1 MNLTIDDFA
10 TFFSEVNGRPPFAW
24 QQRLVEHVVTS
35 QRWPDVIDA
44 PTGSGK
50 TSVVEAHAFVN
61 ALAQVASLTV
71 PRRLVMTVNRRS
83 LVDDHT
89 LHAKRVAARLSEA
102 HEAASPVTAR
112 VAELLLRRAGGVG
125 GQTGSPLSVHTVRG
139 GKRLSL
145 DWRSQATACAVVCMT
160 PDMWGSR
167 ALFRGYGTSRNMRSM
182 EAGLLVRDTALVLDE
197 AHLNR
202 QLLTTARRI
211 GQLDDLGTENIA
223 VPGLQ
228 VVATTATPDDEDQGR
243 TRVGVEP
250 SDLAESAAENTLAAR
265 LTRPKPL
272 QVRELDVRRDKT
284 GPIATAIV
292 DAALE
297 FDSTIAR
304 GTIGCVVNTV
314 ALARD
319 VVREFKSRLGGTEAG
334 VEVVVG
340 GLAPLQANAVLDR
353 LKGLGGDRDG
363 DDSSPAINAPRFVVG
378 TQALEVGID
387 IDFAALVT
395 ELAPGTALSQRFGR
409 LNRIGRRP
417 SGPIMVLAPHY
428 DAKDTRVPYTYDDLA
443 AALTWLERIAADP
456 TGATVVRLRAD
467 PPPKEE
473 PSRPVLQR
481 LEWPDVRQLA
491 RTSED
496 LAVADRSLPGHGED
510 LTLWL
515 RDSFSEQVEA
525 FAVVRNLLPRDR
537 GQARRIA
544 DLVPP
549 LDPELYSS
557 SLRRIRML
565 AAALSETGLASLL
578 AYRAGSAVLLERP
591 EDLAAGDVLVIES
604 RMAAEIKGDP
614 DAAHPWGEHVRD
626 LQDIHEQ
633 ALTSSVT
640 QVGNDRVPSW
650 QARLLI
656 GDDWTEREDEVKH
669 STLEEDLRLG
679 IDEWQQESIDGNTEQ
694 PVESG
699 DADAAARSLLRAAV
713 SYMRGR
719 QRFTSLVGLDLDE
732 LGELVDDPD
741 WVANVD
747 IQTVTSADPNAPW
760 FVRLRPKWL
769 EATEDELS
777 ERGRKAV
784 LLKDHVAGVAA
795 RIQAIANAINASPE
809 AISALTKAAE
819 LHDAG
824 KEHERFQAYLR
835 GGFNRTG
842 QPLAKSGRQY
852 GPVERR
858 RYGITGWRH
867 EQLSA
872 VKAWSNP
879 QITSRELVT
888 WLVGTSH
895 GRGRTAFDDDADGVL
910 LGSNRFQEWKVAASE
925 LFDDGAWEDLHD
937 LLARCYGPW
946 GLAYLEALLRSA
958 DQTVSAEGG

>member
-24 QQRLVEHVVTS
+24 QQRLVEHLVTS
-35 QRWPDVIDA
+35 KRWPDVIDA

-61 ALAQVASLTV
+61 ALAHDAGLTV

-89 LHAKRVAARLSEA
+89 LHAKLVAARLSAA
-102 HEAASPVTAR
+102 HEAVAPVTVK
-112 VAELLLRRAGGVG
+112 VAELLRRRAGGVG
-125 GQTGSPLSVHTVRG
+125 GQTRSPLSVHTVRG

-145 DWRSQATACAVVCMT
+145 DWRSQPTECAVICMT

-182 EAGLLVRDTALVLDE
+182 EAGLLVRDTVVVLDE

-211 GQLDDLGTENIA
+211 GQLDDLGTENIV

-228 VVATTATPDDEDQGR
+228 VVATTATPDDEGHSH

-250 SDLAESAAENTLAAR
+250 SDLAEGAAENALVAR
-265 LTRPKPL
+265 LTRPKPI

-297 FDSTIAR
+297 FDSAVVG

-353 LKGLGGDRDG
+353 LKGLGGDSDSNG
-363 DDSSPAINAPRFVVG
+363 SSPANRAPRFVIG

-387 IDFAALVT
+387 IDFTALVT

-417 SGPIMVLAPHY
+417 SGPITVVAPHY
-428 DAKDTRVPYTYDDLA
+428 DAKDTLVPYTYADLA

-456 TGATVVRLRAD
+456 TGAAVVRLRID
-467 PPPKEE
+467 PPPSEE
-473 PSRPVLQR
+473 PPRPVFQR

-565 AAALSETGLASLL
+565 AATLSEPGLASLV

-604 RMAAEIKGDP
+604 RMAGEIKGDP

-626 LQDIHEQ
+626 LQDLHEQ
-633 ALTSSVT
+633 ALTSSVAQT
-640 QVGNDRVPSW
+640 GDDRVPSW
-650 QARLLI
+650 QARILI
-656 GDDWTEREDEVKH
+656 GDDWTERRDEVEP
-669 STLEEDLRLG
+669 SALEEDLKLG
-679 IDEWQQESIDGNTEQ
+679 VDEWQQESVDGNMEQ
-694 PVESG
+694 LIES
-699 DADAAARSLLRAAV
+699 DNADAAIKSLLRAAV
-713 SYMRGR
+713 AYMRMR
-719 QRFTSLVGLDLDE
+719 QAFTALAGLSLDE
-732 LGELVDDPD
+732 LGERVDDPD

-747 IQTVTSADPNAPW
+747 IQTVTSADPHVPW

-769 EATEDELS
+769 EAVEDELS
-777 ERGRKAV
+777 ERGRRAV

-795 RIQAIANAINASPE
+795 RTKEIANAVNASPE
-809 AISALTKAAE
+809 ATAALTTSAE

-842 QPLAKSGRQY
+842 QPLAKSGRHY

-872 VKAWSNP
+872 VKAWSSP
-879 QITSRELVT
+879 QIASRELVT

-895 GRGRTAFDDDADGVL
+895 GRGRAAFDDDADGVL
-910 LGSNRFQEWKVAASE
+910 LASERLQEWKAAASE

-937 LLARCYGPW
+937 LLSRRYGPW